1 MLFKFAPLKTGQSIR
16 LRFSET
22 YTDPGRYRLVG
33 DELVFER
40 SFGRAI
46 NSVVLPAG
54 WRLTNSASPVA
65 VSQIADGRTRLD
77 FVNPREDETGVL
89 FTARRAP

>member
-1 MLFKFAPLKTGQSIR
+1 
-16 LRFSET
+16 
-22 YTDPGRYRLVG
+22 
-33 DELVFER
+33 
-40 SFGRAI
+40 
-46 NSVVLPAG
+46 VLPKG

-65 VSQIADGRTRLD
+65 VSQIEDGRTRLD